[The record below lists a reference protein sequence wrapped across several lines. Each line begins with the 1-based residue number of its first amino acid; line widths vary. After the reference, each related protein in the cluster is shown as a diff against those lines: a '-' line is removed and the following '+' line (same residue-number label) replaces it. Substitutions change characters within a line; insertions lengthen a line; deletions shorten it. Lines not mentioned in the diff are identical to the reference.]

1 MPNKID
7 LTGKTF
13 TRLTVIGFDRTE
25 KANNRSFVRWL
36 VRCTCGKEFS
46 LRAGALS
53 SGNTKSCGCLH
64 RERASE
70 RIAKRNATH
79 KKTDTPTWRSW
90 SAMFTRC
97 ENKNAKTYKDYG
109 ARGISVCERWRKFE
123 NFLADMG
130 ERPQGTSIDRFP
142 NIDGNYEP
150 GNCRWATITEQN
162 RNKRDTRKI
171 EINGETRS
179 FGEWADHFQIPR
191 SRAYARVYRGW
202 SAEKALEINPLHPD
216 VPLIVARI
224 NELEQA

>member
-150 GNCRWATITEQN
+150 GNCRWATVKEQGN
-162 RNKRDTRKI
+162 N
-171 EINGETRS
+171 
-179 FGEWADHFQIPR
+179 
-191 SRAYARVYRGW
+191 ARHNVIVVTPSGSLTLMQASERYGVEYHKLRMRLQRGW
-202 SAEKALEINPLHPD
+202 PVERALNLQST
-216 VPLIVARI
+216 A
-224 NELEQA
+224 QQKGS